1 MDILE
6 NVTVII
12 PAHNRPERL
21 QRLLDYYRGTGLRV
35 IVPDSSD
42 ALFTGRM
49 DPEQVVYLHR
59 PGLHFLLKI
68 REILPMISTRYVFYC
83 ADDDFIVPEAV
94 CEIAEFLDRNPS
106 YSCAQGH
113 YLTFTPRGDGVRFT
127 PRYIRSFDSYVDG
140 DSAVERLTGQFG
152 MYASV
157 LYGVV
162 RTDAFIRTYQYCFDS
177 KGEPRFRNLYLAEE
191 FFHNSMLIHGCY
203 ATLPCFY
210 SAREQIRNSA
220 AQITVPSSV
229 IKNSPEY
236 RPEFDGFVRGLTLLL
251 SECAGMPESESEAL
265 IRRVVSAP
273 ADKPSVL
280 FKRRVNAFLD
290 RHPLL
295 GWASRLS
302 VWRYHQ
308 KGLKAVRGL
317 QSYPCTFSTPATEAI
332 VRAVRSG
339 GNGKNGC

>member
-94 CEIAEFLDRNPS
+94 SEIAEFLDRNPS

-113 YLTFTPRGDGVRFT
+113 YLTFTPCGDGVRFT
-127 PRYIRSFDSYVDG
+127 PRYIRNFDSRGAADRPARNVC
-140 DSAVERLTGQFG
+140 FG
-152 MYASV
+152 A
-157 LYGVV
+157 LWGGED
-162 RTDAFIRTYQYCFDS
+162 RCFHPHLS
-177 KGEPRFRNLYLAEE
+177 ILFRQQ
-191 FFHNSMLIHGCY
+191 G
-203 ATLPCFY
+203 
-210 SAREQIRNSA
+210 
-220 AQITVPSSV
+220 
-229 IKNSPEY
+229 
-236 RPEFDGFVRGLTLLL
+236 
-251 SECAGMPESESEAL
+251 
-265 IRRVVSAP
+265 
-273 ADKPSVL
+273 
-280 FKRRVNAFLD
+280 
-290 RHPLL
+290 
-295 GWASRLS
+295 
-302 VWRYHQ
+302 
-308 KGLKAVRGL
+308 
-317 QSYPCTFSTPATEAI
+317 
-332 VRAVRSG
+332 
-339 GNGKNGC
+339 